1 VDVGTQIAY
10 YYNEMDKI
18 SALERFIKSE
28 ISFFYNLSKV
38 LVEMDT
44 HPERLISEVVRM
56 LSNIEGVKRVAFYI
70 AESNNSEIRL
80 VSSAGV
86 EDKNIKLNKNE
97 GIVGFIFRRGYP
109 VVLKNLAEEPLF
121 LNKIKRTDLNDV
133 SFIGVPIKY
142 EDKVEGVITVD
153 MNKGAVSTVYL
164 LDILVIVSNLIGKY
178 MHTYIKLKEKEEA
191 FREEIITLKSELMK
205 KFKLEGFVGTSKIH
219 YSIVKQILKVSQLDV
234 TVMLR
239 GESGTGKSTIAKII
253 HYLSPRRHKPFI
265 EVNCSAIPESLFEAE
280 LFGYEKGAFTG
291 AYTTKVGKIEAANGG
306 TLFLDEVGDL
316 NLTVQAKLLRFL
328 QTKEFERLGSTKT
341 IKSDVRI
348 IVATN
353 KDLEEMV
360 RKGEFREDLYYRICV
375 YPIYIPPLK
384 ERKED
389 IPVLVEHYI
398 KQISN
403 LVGKKLKIDRE
414 ALKILLSC
422 DFPGNVRELVNC
434 LTRAAITSDSG
445 IIHPEHF
452 SCISSG
458 MCFSHLV
465 KPNVSLKVDT
475 NKNEEDSNKEG
486 AYEKREIPKDEKQRI
501 IEALESV
508 GYVQAKAARLLGMTV
523 RQLNYRIKKY
533 GIQIKKI

>member
-1 VDVGTQIAY
+1 MDVGTQIAY
-10 YYNEMDKI
+10 HYNEMDKV

-86 EDKNIKLNKNE
+86 EDKNIKFNKNE

-109 VVLKNLAEEPLF
+109 VVLKNLSEEPLF

-164 LDILVIVSNLIGKY
+164 LDILVITSNLIGKY
-178 MHTYIKLKEKEEA
+178 MHTYIKLKEKEGA

-291 AYTTKVGKIEAANGG
+291 AYTTKIGKIEAANGG

-328 QTKEFERLGSTKT
+328 QTKEFERLGSNKT

-375 YPIYIPPLK
+375 YPIYIPPLR

-398 KQISN
+398 KQVSN

-422 DFPGNVRELVNC
+422 DFLGNVRELVSC

-458 MCFSHLV
+458 MCFSHMV
-465 KPNVSLKVDT
+465 KPNFSLRVDT
-475 NKNEEDSNKEG
+475 NKNEEDSNKEE